1 MAHFSPLFH
10 LLKMVNNPTVA
21 GAQPNIPTPKIQN
34 KNHNIFKYASFT
46 IQWVNINK
54 FVFPIILLIF
64 TPSSTLQTF
73 LANLSFIQKNHYSV
87 YIFINEHIIYPFI
100 KLFDY
105 YAFLSC
111 SICSPFLLTFYRTHH
126 SCNKMFLHKE
136 ENQSCW

>member
-1 MAHFSPLFH
+1 PISPLSNEH
-10 LLKMVNNPTVA
+10 QHQINSA
-21 GAQPNIPTPKIQN
+21 EAAAQPKHPTPKIQN
-34 KNHNIFKYASFT
+34 KSHIIFTYASFT
-46 IQWVNINK
+46 IQCVNINK